1 MTKVGEIVG
10 GYATQQAL
18 KQSKLIWGLT
28 VAKLVLRNPGA
39 FKKLM
44 VMGPDEP
51 RYSRPPRAYELPEYR
66 EGMKRCTSNEKYLRP
81 TRWCNPREPIIVAM
95 AHELGAYELS

>member
-44 VMGPDEP
+44 VMG
-51 RYSRPPRAYELPEYR
+51 RTSRGTAARRGRMICLSTAR
-66 EGMKRCTSNEKYLRP
+66 E
-81 TRWCNPREPIIVAM
+81 
-95 AHELGAYELS
+95 